1 VNSTASDARLLIG
14 PWRAERASGELTGP
28 QGTVRLE
35 PKVMDLL
42 FLLAAQPGEV
52 VTREQIFAALWPGV
66 IVGEDTLARTV
77 SKLRRALGDDARA
90 PAHIETLSK
99 RGYRLI
105 AQVRPVEPQL
115 PATEH
120 LPAAFANLAPALAT
134 APRRPARR
142 ARLVAAIALAALLG
156 LGAALVWRP
165 GTPPATPVA
174 PIDLVARAD
183 DFYFQYARRD
193 NEAAIELYQ
202 RVLGAH
208 PDHAPALAGLANA
221 LVQREMRWPSTT
233 SASYTR
239 LGDALAA
246 GHLRSAVATRELAR
260 ARQLA
265 SRAVALAPE
274 LAAAHKALGL
284 VLSAQAQFEPA
295 LRAYEAALAHD
306 PDAWGAMI
314 NIGDVLEI
322 QGRAAEALPWFERA
336 FDAMTR
342 SYAQESARV
351 RPWQSA
357 LGVLIGD
364 RHRARGDRVQ
374 AEAWY
379 RRVLA
384 AAPLDE
390 PTIAALIT
398 LLREAGEADAAAA
411 LCREHAALALPREAC
426 APD

>member
-42 FLLAAQPGEV
+42 FLLAAQAGEV
-52 VTREQIFAALWPGV
+52 VTREQIFATLWPGV

-120 LPAAFANLAPALAT
+120 VSAALA
-134 APRRPARR
+134 AGPKRPARR
-142 ARLVAAIALAALLG
+142 ARLLAAIALATVLG

-165 GTPPATPVA
+165 RSPPAAPTA

-183 DFYFQYARRD
+183 DFYFQYSRRD

-246 GHLRSAVATRELAR
+246 GHLRSPVATRELAR

-284 VLSAQAQFEPA
+284 VLSAQAQFERA
-295 LRAYEAALAHD
+295 LQAYEAALAHD

-314 NIGDVLEI
+314 NVGDLLEI

-364 RHRARGDRVQ
+364 RYRARGDRAQ

-390 PTIAALIT
+390 PALAALIA
-398 LLREAGEADAAAA
+398 LLHDAGDAEAATA
-411 LCREHAALALPREAC
+411 LCREHAALALPRAAC
-426 APD
+426 PPD